1 MAVFLAGLFLAAAL
15 VAVDFT
21 VDLAGVLATDFLVVV
36 ALAGV
41 AFFAG
46 VFLAAVVL
54 AVVLA
59 GDFFA
64 VVLTGDD
71 FVAVDFLAVDFV
83 AVDFLVVDFV
93 AVDFVAAD
101 FVAADFVAAAVAI
114 PAFLAVAFGTFLAP
128 ETYAFRSDPA
138 RNRGTAVA
146 LARLRSPVRGL
157 RTIRADRGTRSNTP
171 KPVIETF

>member
-1 MAVFLAGLFLAAAL
+1 
-15 VAVDFT
+15 
-21 VDLAGVLATDFLVVV
+21 LATDFFVVV

-41 AFFAG
+41 DLFAG

-54 AVVLA
+54 AVVFAVVFAVVLAVVLA
-59 GDFFA
+59 GDFLA
-64 VVLTGDD
+64 VVLAG
-71 FVAVDFLAVDFV
+71 VDLVAVDFV
-83 AVDFLVVDFV
+83 AVAFV
-93 AVDFVAAD
+93 AVDLAVAFVA
-101 FVAADFVAAAVAI
+101 VAFGPAAVAVL
-114 PAFLAVAFGTFLAP
+114 AFLAVAFGTFLAP

-157 RTIRADRGTRSNTP
+157 RTIRADRGTLSNTP